1 MGPEPIP
8 KYVLLKEIFQL
19 PSQDRELR
27 KCYVE
32 VKQTRW
38 YRQIADN
45 QLPDG
50 SWGPFHSS
58 SIRKDGRS
66 FVTQTYV
73 GRIVALGLNKKDACV
88 AKAIKYMEFLL
99 RNKNLYPD
107 RPVCLRG
114 HEQDWYSFVVPM
126 AVTPFLVQL
135 DPDNRLAGK
144 YARMLADLV
153 EVYYTTNDA
162 VRREENFYE
171 LKKKLYSI
179 RRYVRRGKEKPNLGT
194 YRYCYPLSSRY
205 VTLPVEVLRKHLTY
219 MLQTQGALYY
229 CYGRWKMEEPVQVT
243 DWRFP
248 QWLRGLHQLS
258 SIPEWHRFSAPLYNA
273 IWGQRD
279 ENGLWTMSN
288 SKKNKGHQISSS
300 WRRKQNVTI
309 DHSTAILRILNR
321 Y

>member
-1 MGPEPIP
+1 MKE
-8 KYVLLKEIFQL
+8 VLKVDPHDSELKRTY
-19 PSQDRELR
+19 S
-27 KCYVE
+27 E
-32 VKQTRW
+32 VKKTRW
-38 YRQIADN
+38 YRQIEDN

-58 SIRKDGRS
+58 SINKDGRR
-66 FVTQTYV
+66 FATQTYAR
-73 GRIVALGLNKKDACV
+73 RIVDLRLDKKDECV
-88 AKAIKYMEFLL
+88 VKAIKYMEILL

-107 RPVCLRG
+107 RPECPRG
-114 HEQDWYSFVVPM
+114 YEQDWYCFVVPM

-153 EVYYTTNDA
+153 EVYCKTDDV
-162 VRREENFYE
+162 VRREENFYN
-171 LKKKLYSI
+171 LKKKLYGIKSW
-179 RRYVRRGKEKPNLGT
+179 VRRGKEKSNLGT
-194 YRYCYPLSSRY
+194 YRYCYPLSSRH

-219 MLQTQGALYY
+219 MLHTQGALYY
-229 CYGRWKMEEPVQVT
+229 CYGRWKMGEPVQIT

-288 SKKNKGHQISSS
+288 SKKNKWPQISSS
-300 WRRKQNVTI
+300 WRRILNVTI
-309 DHSTAILRILNR
+309 DHSTAILHILSR
-321 Y
+321 